1 MLLELRELSGAGGA
15 IVKRVQGLMRSARTP
30 LRVLDASANRENA
43 DQSGGAADHPM
54 RRRRTLYMAVAAL
67 VLLGVAAWQFMQPPS
82 VATALATRGAAVD
95 VVYATGVVE
104 HLRQARLA
112 PVVSAPIRHVY
123 VSEGQHVD
131 ANAPLAQLEDGP
143 ARGLAEQLAAQ
154 ATMARLTAERVQA
167 LYDEGFSSRSALDEA
182 RGQRDA
188 AEAAANAAR
197 SQLMYYAITAP
208 FAGVVMRRDAEPG
221 DLANSSQ
228 VLFVVADESS
238 LRITTDLDERDIA
251 RVAVGQSA
259 LIRADAFPDRDFEAT
274 VTEITPQ
281 GDAATRVFRVRL
293 GLPPNTQLRAGMTV
307 ETNIV
312 TGERQNAVLAPAAAV
327 KESAVWVVS
336 EGRALRRTIVR
347 GATGGN
353 LVEIRQGL
361 DAGEEVILEPPASL
375 REGARIRQRPNP

>member
-1 MLLELRELSGAGGA
+1 VNPVRDF
-15 IVKRVQGLMRSARTP
+15 MRSTTK
-30 LRVLDASANRENA
+30 LRVLDAPANQDVSA
-43 DQSGGAADHPM
+43 QPGGGVDHPM
-54 RRRRTLYMAVAAL
+54 RGRRFHRVLYIAVATL
-67 VLLGVAAWQFMQPPS
+67 ILLSIAAWQFMQPPS
-82 VATALATRGAAVD
+82 VATALATRGAAID

-112 PVVSAPIRHVY
+112 SVVSAPIRHVY
-123 VSEGQHVD
+123 VSEGQHVN

-167 LYDEGFSSRSALDEA
+167 IYDEGFSSRSAWDEA
-182 RGQRDA
+182 RGRRDA
-188 AEAAANAAR
+188 AQAAANAAR
-197 SQLMYYAITAP
+197 SQLRYYTIAAP

-221 DLANSSQ
+221 DLASSSQ

-251 RVAVGQSA
+251 RVAVGQNA
-259 LIRADAFPDRDFEAT
+259 LIRADAYPDRDFEAT
-274 VTEITPQ
+274 VTDITPQ

-327 KESAVWVVS
+327 KGSAVWVVS

-347 GATGGN
+347 GATGGD
-353 LVEIRQGL
+353 LVEIQQGL
-361 DAGEEVILEPPASL
+361 DVGDEVILEPPASL
-375 REGARIRQRPNP
+375 RDGARVRLRPNP